1 MTWPIGPGEIVDL
14 LLLSPI
20 LLFISYFTYLFVR
33 VGFSILMDGSIP
45 PRSFSFFS
53 IFGFVLPENDVP
65 APRISGLI
73 LIALSPIGIFLVL
86 SFIYDILVH

>member
-1 MTWPIGPGEIVDL
+1 MTWPIGPGEIVNL
-14 LLLSPI
+14 LLISPI

-33 VGFSILMDGSIP
+33 VGFSILMDGAIP
-45 PRSFSFFS
+45 PRLFSFFS
-53 IFGFVLPENDVP
+53 IFGFVLPENDVQ